1 MKSTRDINKTQSKQN
16 KSDLLKKINRWIY
29 LILSVVCFIIF
40 IALLIVIGSNSN
52 YYFNSQKSSD
62 LALIGTCSGSL
73 VFGVIF
79 LIVHFKQKKKL
90 N

>member
-16 KSDLLKKINRWIY
+16 KSDLLKKVNRWIY

-52 YYFNSQKSSD
+52 YYFNSQKSGD

-79 LIVHFKQKKKL
+79 LIIHFKQKKKL